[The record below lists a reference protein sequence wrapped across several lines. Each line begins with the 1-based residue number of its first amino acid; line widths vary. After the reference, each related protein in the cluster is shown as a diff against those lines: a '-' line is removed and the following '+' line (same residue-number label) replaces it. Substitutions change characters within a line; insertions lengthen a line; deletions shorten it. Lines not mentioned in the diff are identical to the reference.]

1 MKISPMNGLMTSLAA
16 GLLLLISCQCAAE
29 VVPAKYYADG
39 MIIQRDEL
47 VAVWGTADPGEK
59 VKVYFLGKPWKTR
72 ADKKGR
78 WELELPAQPAGRG
91 LQMTIGK
98 HVIRDI
104 AFGDV
109 WLASGQSN
117 MSFKLHQVRF
127 RFPEELE
134 LAAYPDIRQFLVQN
148 DVNFKGP
155 QQEFSAAQ
163 WHSASRQS
171 VGDFS
176 AVAWFFAKQLSATQ
190 GVAIGIINASV
201 GATPVESWMSYRS
214 LDDFPAIQSVATNFA
229 NDAVINTL
237 KETEA
242 RKTAEWS
249 LEARRKDAG
258 LSADS
263 AWSSP
268 GLDDGNW
275 KSFAIPGTLNKN
287 TTGFNSGVVWLRR
300 EILLTEAQAAVDQ
313 AKLQLGL
320 LVDSDETFINGH
332 LVGSTPT
339 RYIPRKY
346 EVPAGVLRPGRNV
359 ISIRLQVKRSW
370 GGAIKGEIY
379 QLAMGQD
386 VLDLEGIW
394 KQNIGARMPS
404 HHRPERLETKP
415 TGLYNAMIAPA
426 HKIKIK
432 GFIWYQGESNTD
444 RPHEYSRPFSNMI
457 TDWRKQWGQ
466 GDLPFLFVQLANYM
480 KPSAQPEEASWADL
494 RQAQAEVEAMLP
506 NAAMALAIDVGERH
520 NIHPLDKKTVGQ
532 RLALGARALA
542 YNEESL
548 VYQSPKAA
556 AVTRDGNRLVVSF
569 DRMGGGLTV
578 DGEVLQGF
586 AVAGRDGIYM
596 WAKAK
601 LDGNQVVVW
610 NDELSEPV
618 HVRYAWAQNP
628 EDANLYSVS
637 GLPTVPF
644 SMKVSEHK

>member
-1 MKISPMNGLMTSLAA
+1 M
-16 GLLLLISCQCAAE
+16 
-29 VVPAKYYADG
+29 
-39 MIIQRDEL
+39 
-47 VAVWGTADPGEK
+47 
-59 VKVYFLGKPWKTR
+59 
-72 ADKKGR
+72 
-78 WELELPAQPAGRG
+78 
-91 LQMTIGK
+91 
-98 HVIRDI
+98 
-104 AFGDV
+104 
-109 WLASGQSN
+109 
-117 MSFKLHQVRF
+117 
-127 RFPEELE
+127 
-134 LAAYPDIRQFLVQN
+134 
-148 DVNFKGP
+148 
-155 QQEFSAAQ
+155 
-163 WHSASRQS
+163 
-171 VGDFS
+171 
-176 AVAWFFAKQLSATQ
+176 
-190 GVAIGIINASV
+190 
-201 GATPVESWMSYRS
+201 PV
-214 LDDFPAIQSVATNFA
+214 
-229 NDAVINTL
+229 
-237 KETEA
+237 
-242 RKTAEWS
+242 
-249 LEARRKDAG
+249 
-258 LSADS
+258 
-263 AWSSP
+263 
-268 GLDDGNW
+268 
-275 KSFAIPGTLNKN
+275 
-287 TTGFNSGVVWLRR
+287 
-300 EILLTEAQAAVDQ
+300 
-313 AKLQLGL
+313 
-320 LVDSDETFINGH
+320 
-332 LVGSTPT
+332 
-339 RYIPRKY
+339 
-346 EVPAGVLRPGRNV
+346 GVLRPGRNV
-359 ISIRLQVKRSW
+359 ISIRLQVERSN
-370 GGAIKGEIY
+370 GGAITGETY

-386 VLDLEGIW
+386 ILDLEGNW

-404 HHRPERLETKP
+404 RSWPERLETKP

-426 HKIKIK
+426 HKIRIK

-444 RPHEYSRPFSNMI
+444 RPHEYTALFSSMI

-506 NAAMALAIDVGERH
+506 NTAMALAIDVGERH

-556 AVTRDGNRLVVSF
+556 AATRDGNRLVVSF